1 MRRLRFPGEMQ
12 AEPRLGRMNGLLEP
26 NVFISLGSNLGD
38 RQANLI
44 KVSGE
49 ISRLPGTEITGES
62 GARMTR
68 PVGLSGQPDFL
79 NQVKRLSTRL
89 APEELLET
97 LLSIENRLGRVRTVR
112 WGPRV
117 IDLDILFYGYLESDA
132 DSLVLPHPEVWN
144 RPFFLEMIRE
154 IDSRFLEGYSR
165 QDKQNRE

>member
-1 MRRLRFPGEMQ
+1 
-12 AEPRLGRMNGLLEP
+12 LEP

-44 KVSGE
+44 KAAGE
-49 ISRLPGTEITGES
+49 LVLLPQTEITGES
-62 GARMTR
+62 RARVTR
-68 PVGLSGQPDFL
+68 AVGLSGQPDFL

-89 APEELLET
+89 VPAELLES

-117 IDLDILFYGYLESDA
+117 IDLDILFYGYQQCNT

-144 RPFFLEMIRE
+144 RPFFLEMIQE
-154 IDSRFLEGYSR
+154 IDRGFLQGWNR
-165 QDKQNRE
+165 QDKPQGKSIGREVE

>member
-1 MRRLRFPGEMQ
+1 
-12 AEPRLGRMNGLLEP
+12 LEP

-44 KVSGE
+44 KAAGE
-49 ISRLPGTEITGES
+49 LLRLPQTEITGES
-62 GARMTR
+62 RAHLTGA
-68 PVGLSGQPDFL
+68 VGLGGQPDFL
-79 NQVKRLSTRL
+79 NQVKRLSTGL
-89 APEELLET
+89 APDELLNS

-117 IDLDILFYGYLESDA
+117 IDLDILFYGYQHCNT

-154 IDSRFLEGYSR
+154 IDARFLEQWNR
-165 QDKQNRE
+165 QDNPLEK